1 VDVQRGVPGSDRSS
15 RQGWLRGFGA
25 DVGPKLF
32 VTLVA
37 AGVGALLIPWI
48 TGKWQDHKQQLELRT
63 SIAAEMSRA
72 YTGVII
78 TGRFVTGGLVYSG
91 STSKVENTAVTQNT
105 WTGALHEWLIDSG
118 TIESELTGRYGVSG
132 IASEWSDFA
141 NAVTWYMRIGSQVAP
156 EERRQLLA
164 QEQAYLPD
172 AAITWRS
179 LERESG
185 FKNDPAFRTSYT
197 ELGEQLLGRG
207 DALVQEEL
215 HLSPRV

>member
-1 VDVQRGVPGSDRSS
+1 MQRGVPGSDGTS
-15 RQGWLRGFGA
+15 RQSWLRGFGA
-25 DVGPKLF
+25 EVGPKLF

-91 STSKVENTAVTQNT
+91 STSKVQNTAVTQNT
-105 WTGALHEWLIDSG
+105 WTGALHGWLVDSG

-141 NAVTWYMRIGSQVAP
+141 NAVTRYMRIGSQVAP
-156 EERRQLLA
+156 AERRQLLA
-164 QEQAYLPD
+164 QERAYLPG
-172 AAITWRS
+172 AALPWQS
-179 LERESG
+179 LERERG
-185 FKNDPAFRTSYT
+185 FKSDPAFRTGYT

>member
-1 VDVQRGVPGSDRSS
+1 VAVEGTVPEPDKSPRPGR
-15 RQGWLRGFGA
+15 LRVFGA
-25 DVGPKLF
+25 DVAPKLF

-63 SIAAEMSRA
+63 SIASEMSRA

-91 STSKVENTAVTQNT
+91 STSAAENTAATQNA
-105 WTGALHEWLIDSG
+105 WTGALHEWLVESG
-118 TIESELTGRYGVSG
+118 TIEAELTGRYGVSG
-132 IASEWSDFA
+132 IAAEWRDFA
-141 NAVTWYMRIGSQVAP
+141 NAVTRYMRIGSVVAP
-156 EERRQLLA
+156 DVRQSLLDLER
-164 QEQAYLPD
+164 AYVADSALD
-172 AAITWRS
+172 WRS
-179 LERESG
+179 LQRATG
-185 FKNDPAFRTSYT
+185 FKKDAAFRASYM
-197 ELGEQLLGRG
+197 ELGDQLLGRG